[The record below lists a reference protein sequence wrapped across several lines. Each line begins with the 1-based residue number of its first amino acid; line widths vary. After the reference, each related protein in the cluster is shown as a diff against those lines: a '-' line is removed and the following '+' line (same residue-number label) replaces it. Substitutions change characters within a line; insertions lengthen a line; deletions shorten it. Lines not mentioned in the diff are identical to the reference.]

1 MSLLK
6 DYNQKIVNS
15 IEKNVSKTMIYF
27 YLSILIRLIVPIFL
41 YRKVPPF
48 YASLINEIV
57 LDHCISAHHYI
68 KYTMPFDKR
77 YLATH
82 YYTDKPLD
90 HYGFFM
96 SLQPVLKKDNKYY
109 NTFKGYR
116 KFLLNLFLF
125 RLLGFILYLI
135 TNNRHMFIVFPNFYL
150 TSFLIIS
157 AYEQFKIPKNN
168 LNYVL
173 FLGFIFSILKE
184 INIHAKNAV
193 W

>member
-1 MSLLK
+1 MSFIK
-6 DYNQKIVNS
+6 DYNKKIVNA
-15 IEKNVSKTMIYF
+15 IENNVSKTMIYF

-41 YRKVPPF
+41 YRKISPF
-48 YASLINEIV
+48 YAIIINEII
-57 LDHCISAHHYI
+57 LDHFMSTHHYI
-68 KYTMPFDKR
+68 KFTMPLDKR
-77 YLATH
+77 YLASH

-96 SLQPVLKKDNKYY
+96 SLQPVLKKNNKYY
-109 NTFKGYR
+109 ATFKGYR

-135 TNNRHMFIVFPNFYL
+135 TNKRQMFIVFPNFYL
-150 TSFLIIS
+150 TSYLIIS
-157 AYEQFKIPKNN
+157 AYEQFKITKSN

-184 INIHAKNAV
+184 INIHGTNTI